1 MRKFQQNVN
10 RELRRATP
18 DRLRYAD
25 DDDNGDN
32 RVGDNTADEEE
43 VEQGEEEKEAL
54 QPDGFRCVF
63 KVVMAFDV
71 DHVHD

>member
-25 DDDNGDN
+25 DDYTGDN
-32 RVGDNTADEEE
+32 RVGDSTADEEE
-43 VEQGEEEKEAL
+43 EEEHYS
-54 QPDGFRCVF
+54 QIVF
-63 KVVMAFDV
+63 GVFLKL
-71 DHVHD
+71 

>member
-32 RVGDNTADEEE
+32 RVGDNTVDEEE
-43 VEQGEEEKEAL
+43 VEEHYSQM
-54 QPDGFRCVF
+54 VF
-63 KVVMAFDV
+63 GVFLKL
-71 DHVHD
+71 